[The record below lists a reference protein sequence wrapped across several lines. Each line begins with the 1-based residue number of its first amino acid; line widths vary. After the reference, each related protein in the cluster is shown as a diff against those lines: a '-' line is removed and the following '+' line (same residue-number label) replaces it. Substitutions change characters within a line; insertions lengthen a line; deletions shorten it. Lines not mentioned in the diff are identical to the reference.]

1 MVLTPNLPKFTKGVI
16 IENRHLK
23 GEFYKIMISVPQ
35 IAKIAKPGQFVMV
48 SKWQI
53 KELFLKRP
61 FSFHEIEPNQGFF
74 SLLYKR
80 IGKGT
85 ATIADSKPGEQV
97 ELIGPLGNG
106 FVIPKKVQNIAIVA
120 RGIGVAPMLPLIRL
134 AREKNIGIYSFLSAG
149 KSDLLLA
156 NDIAESL
163 SLHTFYTTDDGS
175 KGMSGNVTVFLEDLL
190 NKNPDIINAVYTCGS
205 KRLARHI
212 RELQQK
218 FHFQAYISL
227 EERMGCGIGSCKGC
241 VINTIHGY
249 QRVCK
254 EGPVFPLE
262 EVILYE

>member
-1 MVLTPNLPKFTKGVI
+1 MISPRDMPVFIKGI
-16 IENRHLK
+16 IVESRHFK
-23 GEFYKIMISVPQ
+23 SEYYKIVVKAPQ
-35 IAKIAKPGQFVMV
+35 IAAMAKPGQFVML

-53 KELFLKRP
+53 RELFLKRP
-61 FSFHEIEPNQGFF
+61 FSFYEIEPAQGYF
-74 SLLYKR
+74 SLLYKKV
-80 IGKGT
+80 GKGT
-85 ATIADSKPGEQV
+85 TIMAESKPGEEV

-106 FVIPKKVQNIAIVA
+106 FALPERVRNIAIVA

-134 AREKNIGIYSFLSAG
+134 AKEKDMGIYSFLSAS
-149 KSDLLLA
+149 KDDLLLA
-156 NDIAESL
+156 NDIVESL

-205 KRLARHI
+205 KRLAQHI
-212 RELQQK
+212 RNLQQK

-241 VINTIHGY
+241 VINTTEGY

-254 EGPVFPLE
+254 EGPVFPLG